1 MLRSAAADKPPTE
14 RQRWMA
20 AQRLARGHRL
30 VQAAAFASL
39 PAAQLRQWLATDED
53 FRELIEAEREQLA
66 LAPEEWQRELAL
78 DNRQAIERA
87 LADGRVS
94 IVAQFLRLGMALPAL
109 AGSAAGRKAASD
121 ALRDVADAELEDD
134 ERDAEELDDEDWLA
148 RLPVVE
154 PDPAQE
160 AARREALLS
169 VRPKVL
175 RRVIGEASLR
185 QTEQLLAASDPDPT
199 VYEAWF
205 ARQPKPPRSS
215 APGLPEEYAAVVE
228 HVTRHNP
235 PWIRGPYLGYYRPPV
250 PAELFRP
257 EAANDRHPPILDAV
271 PAEAP
276 AADSL
281 AELQARVARLLDRAR
296 PRLGDEL
303 DLAEAICALKWPKW
317 PAYRGPLDLSLLR
330 RVLVGVRLD
339 SATLNW
345 LGSHEL
351 AQACRTSAAGQ
362 PQRP

>member
-1 MLRSAAADKPPTE
+1 M
-14 RQRWMA
+14 
-20 AQRLARGHRL
+20 
-30 VQAAAFASL
+30 
-39 PAAQLRQWLATDED
+39 
-53 FRELIEAEREQLA
+53 
-66 LAPEEWQRELAL
+66 
-78 DNRQAIERA
+78 
-87 LADGRVS
+87 
-94 IVAQFLRLGMALPAL
+94 AQFLRLGMALPAL

-281 AELQARVARLLDRAR
+281 AELQARVARLLDRAQPRRAMNSTSPRRSAPSNGRNGR
-296 PRLGDEL
+296 PIAARSTCRCCVGCWSASASTAPRSTGWAATSWPRPAAPPRPGSRSAREPAGHDAPAGSGPTGDQAVEAVGEEPARAGA
-303 DLAEAICALKWPKW
+303 AEKTMFKT
-317 PAYRGPLDLSLLR
+317 SVVLR
-330 RVLVGVRLD
+330 
-339 SATLNW
+339 
-345 LGSHEL
+345 E
-351 AQACRTSAAGQ
+351 
-362 PQRP
+362 